1 MPRVAFYLRVSTT
14 SGQTTDNQRLQLEA
28 WATAR
33 GYEVVGVYEDN
44 GISGAK
50 GRDKRPEFDRLLK
63 DAARR
68 KFDIL
73 AAWSVDRLGRSLQH
87 LVETL
92 SDLRATGVDL
102 FLHQQALD
110 TSTPTGRAMFQM
122 AGVFAEW
129 ERSTIRERVLAGLAR
144 AKLKGTKSGMAIGRP
159 RARKAHE
166 DSARNALLIG
176 QSVRSAS
183 TVSKLSVGKVA
194 AIRRTLVDSGQLAA

>member
-1 MPRVAFYLRVSTT
+1 MTRRVAFYLRVSTT
-14 SGQTTDNQRLQLEA
+14 SGQTTENQRLQLEA

-33 GYEVVGVYEDN
+33 GYDVVGVYADN

-50 GRDKRPEFDRLLK
+50 GRDRRPEFDRLLK

-92 SDLRATGVDL
+92 SDLHATGVDL

-144 AKLKGTKSGMAIGRP
+144 ARLNDLLPRVHLARP
-159 RARKAHE
+159 RR
-166 DSARNALLIG
+166 
-176 QSVRSAS
+176 
-183 TVSKLSVGKVA
+183 
-194 AIRRTLVDSGQLAA
+194 RRTADPLGVERRHYDPCCQCQGQ